1 MMRLLIISVPR
12 YRCTDAWIAQQSDD
26 VGVLVA
32 DAVGEPLVRDS
43 ARPSEPGPD
52 TFETVH

>member
-1 MMRLLIISVPR
+1 MMISVPR